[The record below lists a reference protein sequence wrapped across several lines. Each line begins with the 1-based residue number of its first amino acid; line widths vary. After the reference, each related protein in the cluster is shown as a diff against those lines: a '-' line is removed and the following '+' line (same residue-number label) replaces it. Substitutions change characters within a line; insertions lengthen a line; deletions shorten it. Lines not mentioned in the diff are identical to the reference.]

1 MITKDNLLNQ
11 LDMLPDIFSIDE
23 LIERLVLVEKIEKG
37 LKQSDENDVISE
49 DELNSE
55 IETWFK

>member
-1 MITKDNLLNQ
+1 MITKDHLLNQ